1 MFFDFYV
8 EISQLWYVMAMNGPY
23 PALTPSYTL
32 RSHET
37 RKPGPCNTCSDP
49 AYKVGE
55 LGLAGRSERNEGGV
69 KLQTQ
74 TSNKNSKA
82 LTKAIVQAFLW
93 HLLAISIVIIFSS
106 SSSGAKE
113 AQPFSGSLDR

>member
-8 EISQLWYVMAMNGPY
+8 EISQFWYVMAINGPY
-23 PALTPSYTL
+23 PALTPSYTPEI
-32 RSHET
+32 SSE
-37 RKPGPCNTCSDP
+37 CNTCSDP

-82 LTKAIVQAFLW
+82 LTKAL
-93 HLLAISIVIIFSS
+93 
-106 SSSGAKE
+106 
-113 AQPFSGSLDR
+113 